1 MTVSFVG
8 AGPGD
13 PELLTLKAH
22 RLLSECDCCIWAG
35 SLVNPKLLEFL
46 PEGAQV
52 FDSASMNLDETTSA
66 IAESYALGKKVV
78 RLHTGD
84 PSIYGAIAEQMRRLD
99 RLEIPYQVI
108 PGVSSFQAT
117 AASLKMELTLPEV
130 SQSIILSRVEG
141 RTPVPDYQRLEVLA
155 QSRSTLCLFL
165 SVSKVEEIVKRLI
178 PFYGE
183 DCPAACIFKA
193 SWPEERS
200 AKGSLK
206 DLVSLVESIGATK
219 TTMII
224 IGDAVG
230 GEVKVESKL
239 YDKSFTHEFRSGS
252 DE

>member
-1 MTVSFVG
+1 MRVSFVG

-13 PELLTLKAH
+13 PELLTLKAY

-46 PEGAQV
+46 PRGAEV
-52 FDSASMNLDETTSA
+52 LDSASMNLEETTSA
-66 IAESYALGKKVV
+66 IVDAYKLGRKIV

-99 RLEIPYQVI
+99 RFGIPYEVI

-117 AASLKMELTLPEV
+117 AASLKIELTLPEV

-141 RTPVPDYQRLEVLA
+141 RTPVPSLQRLEVLA

-165 SVSKVEEIVKRLI
+165 SVSKVEEIVNRLI

-183 DCPAACIFKA
+183 DCPAACVYKV

-200 AKGSLK
+200 AKGVLK
-206 DLVSLVESIGATK
+206 NLVKLVEFIGAEK

-230 GEVKVESKL
+230 GEVRAESKL
-239 YDKSFTHEFRSGS
+239 YDKSFSHEFRGDSN
-252 DE
+252 E